1 MKEDLSIMAL
11 VLVIMFLL
19 TAILVAVSCSTQP
32 KSELCND
39 RGGVRVILHGI
50 MYCRDGSDFLINNEM
65 E

>member
-1 MKEDLSIMAL
+1 MRDDISLISIIL
-11 VLVIMFLL
+11 IMIFMVSSLL
-19 TAILVAVSCSTQP
+19 LASSCSTQP

-50 MYCRDGSDFLINNEM
+50 LYCRDGSDFLINNEM